1 MPQLAAETFASQ
13 LIWLAIT
20 FVILYLIMSRVVI
33 PRVGGILE
41 DREARIRGDLD
52 KAEELKAD
60 ADKAMDEYESRLA
73 EARASAQGIIGEMKA
88 EMAAETEKRR
98 QEIDAEL
105 SKRQAEAESRI
116 AEQRASALGSLD
128 DVAKQATAAVLE
140 RLTGSADQ
148 DRVASAVG
156 SVGEGR

>member
-60 ADKAMDEYESRLA
+60 ADKAMAEYESRLA

-116 AEQRASALGSLD
+116 AEQRASALASLD

>member
-20 FVILYLIMSRVVI
+20 FVVLYLIMSRVVI
-33 PRVGGILE
+33 PRIGGILE

-60 ADKAMDEYESRLA
+60 ADKAMAEYESRLA
-73 EARASAQGIIGEMKA
+73 EARASAHGIIGEMKA

-98 QEIDAEL
+98 HEIDADL

-116 AEQRASALGSLD
+116 AEQRESALGSLD
-128 DVAKQATAAVLE
+128 EVARQATAAVLE
-140 RLTGSADQ
+140 RLTGKSDE
-148 DRVASAVG
+148 DRVASAVAT
-156 SVGEGR
+156 VGEGR

>member
-60 ADKAMDEYESRLA
+60 ADKAMAEYESRLA

>member
-20 FVILYLIMSRVVI
+20 FVVLYLIMSRVVI
-33 PRVGGILE
+33 PRIGGILE

-60 ADKAMDEYESRLA
+60 ADEAMAEYESRLA
-73 EARASAQGIIGEMKA
+73 SARTSANEIIGEMKA
-88 EMAAETEKRR
+88 TMAAETEKRR

-105 SKRQAEAESRI
+105 SKRQAEAETKI
-116 AEQRASALGSLD
+116 AEQRDSALESLD
-128 DVAKQATAAVLE
+128 EVATRATAALVE
-140 RLTGSADQ
+140 RLSGSADQ
-148 DRVASAVG
+148 DRVAKAVA

>member
-20 FVILYLIMSRVVI
+20 FVILYLIMARVVI
-33 PRVGGILE
+33 PRIGGILE

-60 ADKAMDEYESRLA
+60 ADKAMAEYEARLA
-73 EARASAQGIIGEMKA
+73 SARASAQGIIGEMKA

-98 QEIDAEL
+98 LEIDVEL

-116 AEQRASALGSLD
+116 AEQRDSALGSLD
-128 DVAKQATAAVLE
+128 EVARQATSAVLE
-140 RLTGSADQ
+140 RLTGSADA

-156 SVGEGR
+156 TIGEGR

>member
-52 KAEELKAD
+52 KAQELKAD
-60 ADKAMDEYESRLA
+60 ADKAMAEYEARLA
-73 EARASAQGIIGEMKA
+73 SARKSANEIIGEMKA
-88 EMAAETEKRR
+88 TMASETEKRR
-98 QEIDAEL
+98 HEIDAEL
-105 SKRQAEAESRI
+105 SKRQAEAEVKI
-116 AEQRASALGSLD
+116 AEQRDSALGSLD
-128 DVAKQATAAVLE
+128 EVAKQATAALVE
-140 RLTGSADQ
+140 RLTGSSDD
-148 DRVASAVG
+148 DRIAKAVA